1 MTIEEAREY
10 WCRRLE
16 RAENY
21 SDEHWDAEERHAHSD
36 YIDAMKYAITALT
49 VCIEHKN
56 PKSNADRI
64 RHMTDEELAAFMVAQ
79 AIMGAMSVN
88 GITYDEARKATIEI
102 MESGNSND
110 DIAEAIE
117 WLRKEAEDAGTDD

>member
-1 MTIEEAREY
+1 MMIEEVREY

-21 SDEHWDAEERHAHSD
+21 SDEHWDADERHEHSD
-36 YIDAMKYAITALT
+36 YIDAMKCAITALT

-64 RHMTDEELAAFMVAQ
+64 RQMTDEELAVF
-79 AIMGAMSVN
+79 IN
-88 GITYDEARKATIEI
+88 GITGACSDGECSHCVMCNYNVDVCSEVSILQR
-102 MESGNSND
+102 
-110 DIAEAIE
+110 
-117 WLRKEAEDAGTDD
+117 LKE

>member
-1 MTIEEAREY
+1 MMIEEVREY

-21 SDEHWDAEERHAHSD
+21 SDEHWDADERHEHAD
-36 YIDAMKYAITALT
+36 YIDAMKCAITALT

-64 RHMTDEELAAFMVAQ
+64 RQMTDEELAELM
-79 AIMGAMSVN
+79 
-88 GITYDEARKATIEI
+88 TYVDTNICDFCASRHSNTYYDCEE
-102 MESGNSND
+102 ESCEKCVL
-110 DIAEAIE
+110 A
-117 WLRKEAEDAGTDD
+117 WLKQEVSEDAR